1 LQQREQLVV
10 SHPLSDDLIELIAE
24 RFSALSEPTRVK
36 LLDRLRGGEATVL
49 ELTELVGTTPQN
61 ISKHL
66 GVLRR
71 AGIVARR
78 RQGTSP
84 TTGSSTKPSTRTA
97 RWSAAASRNRFAPP
111 APRTDQRVMLES
123 NNA

>member
-71 AGIVARR
+71 TRIVARR
-78 RQGTSP
+78 RQGNFAYYRIIDEAVYSHCEMVC
-84 TTGSSTKPSTRTA
+84 GSVA
-97 RWSAAASRNRFAPP
+97 QQVDSRHQLLA
-111 APRTDQRVMLES
+111 QISV
-123 NNA
+123 